1 MNVEPSTEAELR
13 DAMHR
18 NPLPLA
24 LIALDTMQ
32 FLDVNEA
39 ARRLIGASDDVEIT
53 LANVLLP
60 EDEENARQAL
70 ALIAHETI
78 HAYETRRR
86 LRRTDGTTIAGHV
99 WVRSL
104 AYLRPGTAL
113 AVFVSDDEARTAD
126 GDGEDLA
133 LIDAPGHR
141 IQSLPPIA
149 IASIGLDTT
158 IKRISAE
165 SAEILG
171 DSPAKLIGTP
181 LVDALHPEDVAAFL
195 LALGRALE
203 DNAGVGMHVRVRR
216 APQGYTPI
224 RILVTPTAG
233 PTSTRF
239 GVVFAPEDGAADR
252 VADRVSELEDHL
264 WRIALEVQ
272 AAGVAD
278 GMHRVPDEVHLSQLA
293 DLSARQWEVL
303 TALVRGESDAE
314 VASTLRLDE
323 AAVHEQVAT
332 VLDKVGVG
340 SRDEL
345 VTLFRAPDGHD
356 V

>member
-1 MNVEPSTEAELR
+1 MNVEPSTESELR
-13 DAMHR
+13 EAMQR

-24 LIALDTMQ
+24 LISLDTMQ
-32 FLDVNEA
+32 FLDVNDA
-39 ARRLIGASDDVEIT
+39 ARRLIGGSDDRAIT
-53 LANVLLP
+53 VAGVLLP
-60 EDEENARQAL
+60 EDEENARSAL
-70 ALIAHETI
+70 ALIAQETI

-86 LRRTDGTTIAGHV
+86 LRRADGTTVAGHV

-113 AVFVSDDEARTAD
+113 AVFVSDDEAMTTD
-126 GDGEDLA
+126 GAGEDLA
-133 LIDAPGHR
+133 VIDAPGHR
-141 IQSLPPIA
+141 IRSLPPIA

-171 DSPAKLIGTP
+171 DSPANLIGTP
-181 LVDALHPEDVAAFL
+181 LIDALHPEDVAAFL
-195 LALGRALE
+195 LTLGRALE

-216 APQGYTPI
+216 APQGFTSI

-239 GVVFAPEDGAADR
+239 GVVFAPEDGTTERA
-252 VADRVSELEDHL
+252 ADRVSELEDHL
-264 WRIALEVQ
+264 WRIAVEVQ

-293 DLSARQWEVL
+293 DLSSRQWEVL
-303 TALVRGESDAE
+303 TALVRGASDAD
-314 VASTLRLDE
+314 VASTLHVDE
-323 AAVHEQVAT
+323 ASVHEQVAAI
-332 VLDKVGVG
+332 LDKLGVA

-345 VTLFRAPDGHD
+345 VMLFRAPDGHG

>member
-1 MNVEPSTEAELR
+1 MNVEPSTEADLLE
-13 DAMHR
+13 AMHR

-24 LIALDTMQ
+24 VIALDTMQ
-32 FLDVNEA
+32 FLDVNAA
-39 ARRLIGASDDVEIT
+39 ARALLGANDGDEISVAT
-53 LANVLLP
+53 VLMP
-60 EDEENARQAL
+60 EDADNAQRAL
-70 ALIAHETI
+70 KLIAEGTI

-86 LRRTDGTTIAGHV
+86 LRRADGTTVAGHV

-104 AYLRPGTAL
+104 AYLRGGTAL
-113 AVFVSDDEARTAD
+113 AVFVSDEEAMSNTA
-126 GDGEDLA
+126 EHA
-133 LIDAPGHR
+133 TVIDAPAHR
-141 IQSLPPIA
+141 IESLPPIA

-171 DSPAKLIGTP
+171 DTPANLVGSPLI
-181 LVDALHPEDVAAFL
+181 DKLHPEDVAAFL

-203 DNAGVGMHVRVRR
+203 DNAGVGMHVRVKQRQHGF
-216 APQGYTPI
+216 API

-239 GVVFAPEDGAADR
+239 GIVFAPEDATTDRAADR
-252 VADRVSELEDHL
+252 ISDLEDHL
-264 WRIALEVQ
+264 WRIAIEVQ

-278 GMHRVPDEVHLSQLA
+278 GMHRVDDEVHLSQLA

-303 TALVRGESDAE
+303 TALVRGESEAD
-314 VASTLRLDE
+314 VAASLHLDE
-323 AAVHEQVAT
+323 ASIHDQVTAI
-332 VLDKVGVG
+332 LEKLGVG

-345 VTLFRAPDGHD
+345 VALFRTPDGRD

>member
-1 MNVEPSTEAELR
+1 MNVEPSTEAELL

-32 FLDVNEA
+32 FLDVNA
-39 ARRLIGASDDVEIT
+39 AAHALIGGLDDSDIT
-53 LANVLLP
+53 VANVLMP
-60 EDEENARQAL
+60 EDEEDARRAL
-70 ALIAHETI
+70 ALIAQGTI

-86 LRRTDGTTIAGHV
+86 LRRADGTTIAGHV

-104 AYLRPGTAL
+104 AYLRPDTAL
-113 AVFVSDDEARTAD
+113 AVFVSDDEVFSAGAD
-126 GDGEDLA
+126 DVA
-133 LIDAPGHR
+133 VISAPGRR
-141 IQSLPPIA
+141 IESLPPIA

-171 DSPAKLIGTP
+171 DSPANLIGSP
-181 LVDALHPEDVAAFL
+181 LIDALHPEDVAAFL
-195 LALGRALE
+195 VALGRALE
-203 DNAGVGMHVRVRR
+203 DNAGVGMHVRVKCPPDGFT
-216 APQGYTPI
+216 AI

-233 PTSTRF
+233 PTTTRF
-239 GVVFAPEDGAADR
+239 GVVFAPEEVSPDHRDADR
-252 VADRVSELEDHL
+252 VTELEDHL
-264 WRIALEVQ
+264 WRIAIEVQ

-293 DLSARQWEVL
+293 NLSARQWEVL
-303 TALVRGESDAE
+303 TALVRGESEGD
-314 VASTLRLDE
+314 VAASLHLDE
-323 AAVHEQVAT
+323 ASVHEQVTAI
-332 VLDKVGVG
+332 LDKLGVG
-340 SRDEL
+340 SREEL
-345 VTLFRAPDGHD
+345 VTLFRAPDGRG